1 MNFPNF
7 VYALLLLGF
16 CLYECAAENFECG
29 LSNYIPGSERII
41 NGTLSKRGEFPWV
54 VWFNLTDGI
63 PYYGCVGSVIS
74 PYHVLT
80 AAHCDVGVGNNITF
94 GVANLDDKDAVILSA
109 KKFLPHPHVKPGYIN
124 DIAIVELSEEL
135 HFNDFIRPICL
146 TKHFVETPVDKG
158 IISGF
163 GAKFWFAKD
172 GPPPPE
178 AYDGKLRKGKTQFVV
193 HEDCKSQYNRSGS
206 HSQIVKD
213 VHICALGE
221 NEMDVYDGDSGSP
234 LIVRNVARKDGK
246 IQYTQVGLT
255 SFGPVND
262 FQPRPAVFTRVSTFC
277 DWIAE
282 TTKNLA
288 ECND

>member
-1 MNFPNF
+1 MNLLDF
-7 VYALLLLGF
+7 VYVWLLLGF
-16 CLYECAAENFECG
+16 CLYDCAAESFECG
-29 LSNYIPGSERII
+29 LSNYVPGSERII

-54 VWFNLTDGI
+54 AWINFTDGI

-80 AAHCDVGVGNNITF
+80 AAHCGAEVGNNITF
-94 GVANLDDKDAVILSA
+94 GVANLDDKEAVIVSA
-109 KKFLPHPHVKPGYIN
+109 KNVYPHPNATHGYIN
-124 DIAIVELSEEL
+124 DIAIIELSEEL
-135 HFNDFIRPICL
+135 HFNGFIRPICL
-146 TKHFVETPVDKG
+146 KKSFVETPADEG

-172 GPPPPE
+172 HLPPPE
-178 AYDGKLRKGKTQFVV
+178 AYDGKLRKGKTRFVV
-193 HEDCKSQYNRSGS
+193 HEDCVSQYNRSGS
-206 HSQIVKD
+206 HSKIVKE

-234 LIVRNVARKDGK
+234 LIIRNVTRKDGK
-246 IQYTQVGLT
+246 VQYTQVGLT
-255 SFGPVND
+255 CFGPVND

-288 ECND
+288 KCND